1 MISPALRFVAVLCC
15 LLFLL
20 PLCVSADGGD
30 GDSANSSFNQ
40 DVNPEQVTAAYK
52 NGYDLMKAGQY
63 QDAIGAFKRVIDL
76 NDQHAMAYT
85 NMAYSYRKL
94 GKYRRAVRLYKRAL
108 AIEPNLA
115 EAHEY
120 MGAALLAMGKVK
132 RAKKHLAILEKLDNK
147 LAESLRAE
155 IERHDRS

>member
-1 MISPALRFVAVLCC
+1 MLLPLLRVLAVLCT
-15 LLFLL
+15 LTFLV
-20 PLCVSADGGD
+20 PLSAGADSGGSSDTTFNKQVS
-30 GDSANSSFNQ
+30 
-40 DVNPEQVTAAYK
+40 PEPVTAAYQD
-52 NGYDLMKAGQY
+52 GYQLMKAGQY
-63 QDAIGAFKRVIDL
+63 QEAIKAFKHVIEL

-94 GKYRRAVRLYKRAL
+94 GRYKRAVKFYKKAL

-120 MGAALLAMGKVK
+120 MGAALVAMGKVK
-132 RAKKHLAILEKLDNK
+132 EAKEHLVALEKLDNK

-155 IERHDRS
+155 IARHDRS

>member
-1 MISPALRFVAVLCC
+1 MRSLILRGIVILCALMFMA
-15 LLFLL
+15 
-20 PLCVSADGGD
+20 PLGVSADGGD
-30 GDSANSSFNQ
+30 SDSTFNKQ
-40 DVNPEQVTAAYK
+40 ANPEEVTALYK
-52 NGYDLMKAGQY
+52 DGYQRMKAGQY
-63 QDAIGAFKRVIDL
+63 QDAIDAFKRVINL

-94 GKYRRAVRLYKRAL
+94 GKYRRAVRIYKKAL

-120 MGAALLAMGKVK
+120 MGAALVAMGKVK
-132 RAKKHLAILEKLDNK
+132 KAKKHLAILEKLDNK

-155 IERHDRS
+155 IARHERS

>member
-1 MISPALRFVAVLCC
+1 MIVPILRTLVALCAL
-15 LLFLL
+15 LLFV
-20 PLCVSADGGD
+20 PLSASADSGG
-30 GDSANSSFNQ
+30 SSESGFNQ
-40 DVNPEQVTAAYK
+40 QVSPEQVTAAY
-52 NGYDLMKAGQY
+52 NDGYQRMKAGQY
-63 QDAIGAFKRVIDL
+63 QDAIKAFKRVIQL

-132 RAKKHLAILEKLDNK
+132 QAKKHLAALEKLDDK
-147 LAESLRAE
+147 LAASLRAE
-155 IERHDRS
+155 IARHDRS

>member
-1 MISPALRFVAVLCC
+1 MISPILRVLIVLCVFA
-15 LLFLL
+15 LFG
-20 PLCVSADGGD
+20 PLYV
-30 GDSANSSFNQ
+30 SANSGSSDNDFNQ
-40 DVNPEQVTAAYK
+40 QVSPEQVTAAYED
-52 NGYDLMKAGQY
+52 GYRRMKAGQY
-63 QDAIGAFKRVIDL
+63 QDAIDAFKRVIQL

-85 NMAYSYRKL
+85 NMAYSFRKL
-94 GKYRRAVRLYKRAL
+94 GKYRRAVRLYKKAL

-132 RAKKHLAILEKLDNK
+132 QAKKHLAVLEKLDNK

-155 IERHDRS
+155 IARHDRS

>member
-1 MISPALRFVAVLCC
+1 MISPLLRVLAI
-15 LLFLL
+15 
-20 PLCVSADGGD
+20 LCTLTVLVPWSARADSGG
-30 GDSANSSFNQ
+30 SSDTTFNQ
-40 DVNPEQVTAAYK
+40 QVSPEQVTAAYQQ
-52 NGYDLMKAGQY
+52 GYQRMKAGQY
-63 QDAIGAFKRVIDL
+63 QEAIEAFKHVIEL

-94 GKYRRAVRLYKRAL
+94 GHYKRAVKFYKKAL

-120 MGAALLAMGKVK
+120 MGAALLAMGKVEE
-132 RAKKHLAILEKLDNK
+132 AKEHLAVLEKLDNK

-155 IERHDRS
+155 IARHDRS

>member
-1 MISPALRFVAVLCC
+1 MISPILRVLTVLCVY
-15 LLFLL
+15 LLLG
-20 PLCVSADGGD
+20 PLSASADGG
-30 GDSANSSFNQ
+30 SSDNDFNKQ
-40 DVNPEQVTAAYK
+40 VSPEQVTAAYED
-52 NGYDLMKAGQY
+52 GYRRMKAGQY
-63 QDAIGAFKRVIDL
+63 QDAIQAFKRVIQL

-85 NMAYSYRKL
+85 NMAYSFRKL
-94 GKYRRAVRLYKRAL
+94 GKYRRAVKLYKKAL

-132 RAKKHLAILEKLDNK
+132 KAKAHLAVLEKLDNK

-155 IERHDRS
+155 IARHDRS

>member
-1 MISPALRFVAVLCC
+1 MISPVLRGLVILCAFM
-15 LLFLL
+15 LFI
-20 PLCVSADGGD
+20 PLSASADSG
-30 GDSANSSFNQ
+30 SSDNDFNQ
-40 DVNPEQVTAAYK
+40 QVSPEQVTAAYQD
-52 NGYDLMKAGQY
+52 GYQRMKAGQY
-63 QDAIGAFKRVIDL
+63 QDAIEAFKRVIQL

-94 GKYRRAVRLYKRAL
+94 YKKAL

-120 MGAALLAMGKVK
+120 MGAVLLAMGKVK
-132 RAKKHLAILEKLDNK
+132 QAKKHLAALEKLDNK

-155 IERHDRS
+155 IARHDRS

>member
-1 MISPALRFVAVLCC
+1 MISPLLRVLAVLCT
-15 LLFLL
+15 LIFLA
-20 PLCVSADGGD
+20 PWSVGADGG
-30 GDSANSSFNQ
+30 SSSDNTFNQ
-40 DVNPEQVTAAYK
+40 QVSPEQVTAAYK
-52 NGYDLMKAGQY
+52 DGYQRMKAGQY
-63 QDAIGAFKRVIDL
+63 QDAIEAFKRVIEL

-94 GKYRRAVRLYKRAL
+94 GNYRRAVKLYKKAL

-120 MGAALLAMGKVK
+120 MGAALLAMGNVK
-132 RAKKHLAILEKLDNK
+132 EAKEHLVVLEKLDNK

-155 IERHDRS
+155 IARHDRS

>member
-1 MISPALRFVAVLCC
+1 MISPVLRGLVILCAFM
-15 LLFLL
+15 LFI
-20 PLCVSADGGD
+20 PLSASADSG
-30 GDSANSSFNQ
+30 SSDNDFNQ
-40 DVNPEQVTAAYK
+40 QVSPEQVTAAYQD
-52 NGYDLMKAGQY
+52 GYQRMKTGQY
-63 QDAIGAFKRVIDL
+63 QDAIEAFKRVIQL

-94 GKYRRAVRLYKRAL
+94 GKYRRVVKLYKKAL

-120 MGAALLAMGKVK
+120 MGAALLAMSKVK
-132 RAKKHLAILEKLDNK
+132 QAKKHLAALEKLDNK

-155 IERHDRS
+155 IARHDRS